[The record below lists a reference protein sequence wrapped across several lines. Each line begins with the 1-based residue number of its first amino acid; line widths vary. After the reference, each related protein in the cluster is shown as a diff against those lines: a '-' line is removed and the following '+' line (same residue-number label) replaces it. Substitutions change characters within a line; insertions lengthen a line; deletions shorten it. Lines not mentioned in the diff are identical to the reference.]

1 MPIKTL
7 HYNKLEPLI
16 RDNLSLDEHLPTA
29 ELIKTLKQ
37 AKKRGW
43 LTKSE
48 MILICHWKSPRAIH
62 YIKSNRSNTIKKV
75 TEAALNSRTEEFKMT
90 ELVKLKGVSIP
101 MASAI
106 LMLTNP
112 KRYGVIDIRV
122 WEVMFYTG
130 TVQTNSKGVNFVC
143 RQIKVNFLLESVS

>member
-1 MPIKTL
+1 MPLKKFPYKSIE
-7 HYNKLEPLI
+7 KLI
-16 RDNLSLDEHLPTA
+16 TDNLSFEEWEGTIFKIK
-29 ELIKTLKQ
+29 ELQ
-37 AKKRGW
+37 AAKKRGW
-43 LTKSE
+43 LTKDD
-48 MILICHWKSPRAIH
+48 LIIVCYWKSPRAIH